1 MSNVEGKTLRNSAVR
16 YSAVLRFVVP
26 ANRSFIQG
34 DRMQEINTEE
44 QALSKKN
51 LRELPDLWAL
61 AGFCHPPLSRRT
73 AVIGVGN
80 RLWGD
85 DGAGPELLKRL
96 MEEWAV
102 RETSSTF
109 QGQYFFIDAGEFPE
123 DWLIRV
129 ADLEPDVI
137 LLIDAMELH
146 AEPGSM
152 AVLEPEALPEAV
164 CYSTHRLPLRTLLRL
179 WEERGS
185 KAFVLGI
192 QPKDVIFKEGLSP
205 EVKMSVDSLAQ
216 FFSQSFCTE

>member
-1 MSNVEGKTLRNSAVR
+1 MHEVSYKKT
-16 YSAVLRFVVP
+16 
-26 ANRSFIQG
+26 G
-34 DRMQEINTEE
+34 DRMQEIDNEE
-44 QALSKKN
+44 QSFLTQNSGDPS
-51 LRELPDLWAL
+51 ELEAL
-61 AGFCHPPLSRRT
+61 AGICHPPWSRRT
-73 AVIGVGN
+73 AFIGVGN

-85 DGAGPELLKRL
+85 DAAGPELLKRL
-96 MEEWAV
+96 TEEWAV

-137 LLIDAMELH
+137 LVIDAMELH

-185 KAFVLGI
+185 RAFVLGI

-216 FFSQSFCTE
+216 FFSRRCCKE

>member
-1 MSNVEGKTLRNSAVR
+1 
-16 YSAVLRFVVP
+16 
-26 ANRSFIQG
+26 
-34 DRMQEINTEE
+34 MQEINNEE
-44 QALSKKN
+44 QSFLTQNSGDPS
-51 LRELPDLWAL
+51 ELEAL
-61 AGFCHPPLSRRT
+61 AGICHPPWSRRT
-73 AVIGVGN
+73 AFIGVGN

-85 DGAGPELLKRL
+85 DAAGPELLKRL

-102 RETSSTF
+102 RGTSSTF

-137 LLIDAMELH
+137 LVIDAMELH

-185 KAFVLGI
+185 RAFVLGI

-216 FFSQSFCTE
+216 FFSRRCCKE

>member
-1 MSNVEGKTLRNSAVR
+1 
-16 YSAVLRFVVP
+16 
-26 ANRSFIQG
+26 
-34 DRMQEINTEE
+34 MQKINNEE
-44 QALSKKN
+44 QSSLTKN
-51 LRELPDLWAL
+51 SGDPFDLEAL
-61 AGFCHPPLSRRT
+61 AGFCHPSMSRRT
-73 AVIGVGN
+73 AFIGVGN
-80 RLWGD
+80 RLCGD
-85 DGAGPELLKRL
+85 DAAGPELLKRL

-102 RETSSTF
+102 REASSTF

-137 LLIDAMELH
+137 LVIDAMELH

-185 KAFVLGI
+185 RAFVLGI

-205 EVKMSVDSLAQ
+205 EVKTSVDSLAQ
-216 FFSQSFCTE
+216 FFSQRFCTE